1 MFTNPFSLSGKTIL
15 VTGASSGI
23 GRGIALQCAGM
34 GGQMIL
40 TGRDEN
46 RLAAVKAGIQD
57 GKAVSIIA
65 DQSKD
70 EDLLALSEAL
80 PVLDGIVLNAGLL
93 KTTPVGFIKRENFE
107 ELFNTNLFG
116 PALLVKHLLK
126 QRKIRKGG
134 SVCFIS
140 SIAAQYVHPGN
151 AVYGAT
157 KGAVNSFTRSLA
169 LELAPKGIRVNAI
182 LPGMI
187 ETSLMDESPIDKEHL
202 LTHVKNYPLGRFGQ
216 PLDVANLAI
225 YLLSEASVWMT
236 GSLLT
241 LDGGYSLK

>member
-1 MFTNPFSLSGKTIL
+1 MTKPFSLIGKNIL

-23 GRGIALQCAGM
+23 GRGIAIQCAAM
-34 GGQMIL
+34 GGQLIL
-40 TGRDEN
+40 TGRNKE
-46 RLAAVKAGIQD
+46 RLASVNAEIQD
-57 GKAVSIIA
+57 NKAVSIIA
-65 DQSKD
+65 DLSKD
-70 EDLLALSEAL
+70 EDLILLSESL

-93 KTTPVGFIKRENFE
+93 KTTPISFIKRDNLE
-107 ELFNTNLFG
+107 ELFNTNLFA

-134 SVCFIS
+134 SICFIS
-140 SIAAQYVHPGN
+140 SIAAQYVHLGN

-187 ETSLMDESPIDKEHL
+187 ETPIMSKSPIDKEQL
-202 LTHVKNYPLGRFGQ
+202 LLHMKNYPLGRFGL
-216 PLDVANLAI
+216 PSDVANLVI